1 MRLDCLRPYDQCSL
15 FDSDLLPLIQER
27 DTLSISLTDISTKI
41 LETTEKLTQA
51 EAEHIVVAKR
61 NTELAAT
68 MTALAEEAN
77 AQKKGDIQDP
87 ALRQEVAELEESL
100 RTSRQRWRIM
110 KNTASAVVAGSGVDW
125 SRDETLRELVMENDS
140 D

>member
-1 MRLDCLRPYDQCSL
+1 M
-15 FDSDLLPLIQER
+15 
-27 DTLSISLTDISTKI
+27 
-41 LETTEKLTQA
+41 
-51 EAEHIVVAKR
+51 AKR